1 MRTPS
6 KRQSHLTV
14 ICEPVDF
21 DPDPYL
27 IDEPAMTLDEWL
39 HTTLPDHGDVERV
52 QLHQHHFARLV
63 A

>member
-6 KRQSHLTV
+6 KHQHLRA
-14 ICEPVDF
+14 ISEPVDF

-27 IDEPAMTLDEWL
+27 IDEPAITLDEWL
-39 HTTLPDHGDVERV
+39 HTTLPDDGDVERV
-52 QLHQHHFARLV
+52 RPHQHHFARLV